1 MDPTRLLY
9 WFSERTGAVLS
20 AATIEKFDAALK
32 KNVLL
37 YRPQCHAVIQQRKST
52 PETYRRWL
60 RMVSIST
67 RPCWGF
73 IHSWLG
79 TRNLSVVYTRTA
91 SGRRRLGFSAILP
104 AREGGAGIPS
114 RSGWRTRASSSH
126 RQPRWLAV
134 VPERWEPIWRWYSSH
149 RPSVPWSGWVQV
161 ALQLVKGTRNRLASS
176 QAEITANMA
185 ISRQQRQKQGLA
197 QMDQTLVKLQQAA
210 VLQAQLKY
218 VYPHPLSHST
228 ALFPCNPIE
237 LSCGRPPRRNT
248 SSSMSTTPTPRVS
261 AAMIS
266 PPLLPSRI
274 F

>member
-1 MDPTRLLY
+1 
-9 WFSERTGAVLS
+9 
-20 AATIEKFDAALK
+20 
-32 KNVLL
+32 
-37 YRPQCHAVIQQRKST
+37 
-52 PETYRRWL
+52 
-60 RMVSIST
+60 
-67 RPCWGF
+67 
-73 IHSWLG
+73 
-79 TRNLSVVYTRTA
+79 
-91 SGRRRLGFSAILP
+91 
-104 AREGGAGIPS
+104 
-114 RSGWRTRASSSH
+114 
-126 RQPRWLAV
+126 
-134 VPERWEPIWRWYSSH
+134 
-149 RPSVPWSGWVQV
+149 VQV